1 MKAQLLLPL
10 TVSFILNVFFLTQG
24 LAAQQNGVQVDVA
37 AVYQKALPGIKK
49 IRKFLKAENTFD
61 ARIYRRLRN
70 GLKKGNYTLV
80 SNILKH
86 IENAGG
92 NKVDAEVEKLRTLLG
107 KNGVALFQ
115 NTQGGGD
122 NLVAKKPVSIHW
134 TGYVGGNRAKIGQIP
149 ALSAPT
155 LNPATASASYA
166 ATPSTVCT
174 VDAKTGVLA
183 IVGVGNCKITLTAT
197 PSDPSTHTVTKASLI
212 VTIDSGTQT
221 ISSSNP
227 YGSGAS
233 ALVIGESLAL
243 QSAPTGGVTTLEYQ
257 TTNSGVCTVGANSGD
272 VTADTTGSCVV
283 QARWT
288 ASSDYNASP
297 WTTIHTFTVSKKNQS
312 AVTVANPYGQNPSVK
327 VDATLAIATAPAGGY
342 GTLEYQSGDTGA
354 CTVNASGAVTGVST
368 VGTCTIQAR
377 FAGNNAYT
385 STPWANI
392 ATIAVNAKEV
402 APTPVTVSWR
412 GYAEGN
418 EARVGQTAPALRAP
432 VLSPPAA
439 RASYSAAPAKVCS
452 IESATGKLSVH
463 GAGICRIALTATD
476 GQTSAMANITVLVH
490 KGEQSA
496 PAAKGLYGPDP
507 GVNIGATL
515 AVSAAPSGGHGRLE
529 YQSTTSHLCAVDTA
543 TGEVS
548 GSASGN
554 CLIQVRWTGDANYLA
569 SPWANT
575 SFIAVTKE
583 QRQTLQLIGNFPLE
597 VQNFYTVSSYLGEVV
612 DIKLGMKNPGTG
624 TANYSLSSSSSWIIS
639 ASPGQIGAGE
649 NVVVPITLICQ
660 ESTPETLS
668 GTLNIT
674 AGGKTAAVKVEL
686 DCIKRTELLSI
697 RSWPAPSP
705 FQARMGETVASG
717 LHFGWYD
724 DYLTNYGRGSVG
736 YEKYYKVTTNTPDVT
751 IQDSEGTSTE
761 TDQWQIYFPPYYYK
775 VTHTCK
781 TPGYKEIEFTL
792 KVTFERRNYGSDPG
806 KGIEGR
812 VKKVIWPVNCLPDD
826 SPAVQVSFF
835 QGPLIS
841 ELRYTK
847 KGSGWSV
854 QPYHASSMIEGR
866 KTFLGVRL
874 KHASS
879 SSPSLKARIGSTTV
893 TAFDTKTSNDDSG
906 NYTEYTYE
914 LPGSSV
920 RQYSQLLLIVTSGGE
935 FSSPHNAITVALR
948 EFPFL
953 PPKPLKFRFVPIR
966 RENEKPLDKK
976 VIATNALEYKK
987 VLEDF
992 LPVSSVE
999 AEVGEEIV
1007 LDHDGLAGS
1016 IFSPLK
1022 PLRYKREGK
1031 NSQTFY
1037 YFFYPCQGT
1046 CLNKG
1051 ARGSLAAMSGISRG
1065 GTGFPSLKTVV
1076 HEAGHGFGLGHP
1088 DDSLSS
1094 GYLPYQL
1101 GVDIWPRAGGRASL
1115 GQAKPYRKNV
1125 WRRR

>member
-24 LAAQQNGVQVDVA
+24 LAAQQNGAQVDVA

-197 PSDPSTHTVTKASLI
+197 PSDSSTHTVTKASLI

-227 YGSGAS
+227 YGNGAS

-257 TTNSGVCTVGANSGD
+257 TTSSGVCTVGANSGD

-368 VGTCTIQAR
+368 VGTCTIRAR
-377 FAGNNAYT
+377 FAGNNAYA

-402 APTPVTVSWR
+402 TPTPVTVSWR
-412 GYAEGN
+412 GYAGGN

-452 IESATGKLSVH
+452 IESATGKLNVH

-496 PAAKGLYGPDP
+496 PAAKGLYGTDP
-507 GVNIGATL
+507 WCQHRCHACGECGPFRRAWTFGIPVDHFPFVYGGCRQWRSQWKCVGKLSDSGAL
-515 AVSAAPSGGHGRLE
+515 DGR
-529 YQSTTSHLCAVDTA
+529 C
-543 TGEVS
+543 
-548 GSASGN
+548 
-554 CLIQVRWTGDANYLA
+554 
-569 SPWANT
+569 
-575 SFIAVTKE
+575 
-583 QRQTLQLIGNFPLE
+583 QLP
-597 VQNFYTVSSYLGEVV
+597 
-612 DIKLGMKNPGTG
+612 
-624 TANYSLSSSSSWIIS
+624 
-639 ASPGQIGAGE
+639 
-649 NVVVPITLICQ
+649 
-660 ESTPETLS
+660 
-668 GTLNIT
+668 
-674 AGGKTAAVKVEL
+674 
-686 DCIKRTELLSI
+686 R
-697 RSWPAPSP
+697 
-705 FQARMGETVASG
+705 
-717 LHFGWYD
+717 
-724 DYLTNYGRGSVG
+724 
-736 YEKYYKVTTNTPDVT
+736 
-751 IQDSEGTSTE
+751 
-761 TDQWQIYFPPYYYK
+761 
-775 VTHTCK
+775 
-781 TPGYKEIEFTL
+781 FTL
-792 KVTFERRNYGSDPG
+792 GQHILHCRH
-806 KGIEGR
+806 
-812 VKKVIWPVNCLPDD
+812 
-826 SPAVQVSFF
+826 Q
-835 QGPLIS
+835 
-841 ELRYTK
+841 
-847 KGSGWSV
+847 
-854 QPYHASSMIEGR
+854 
-866 KTFLGVRL
+866 KT
-874 KHASS
+874 
-879 SSPSLKARIGSTTV
+879 
-893 TAFDTKTSNDDSG
+893 
-906 NYTEYTYE
+906 
-914 LPGSSV
+914 
-920 RQYSQLLLIVTSGGE
+920 
-935 FSSPHNAITVALR
+935 
-948 EFPFL
+948 
-953 PPKPLKFRFVPIR
+953 
-966 RENEKPLDKK
+966 
-976 VIATNALEYKK
+976 ATNASTHRRFPPGSAKFLYRRILPWRSNRYKTRDEK
-987 VLEDF
+987 SRHGNCQLQ
-992 LPVSSVE
+992 SVFF
-999 AEVGEEIV
+999 VK
-1007 LDHDGLAGS
+1007 LDHLR
-1016 IFSPLK
+1016 FSRTDRCRGKCRRPHYFDLSGK
-1022 PLRYKREGK
+1022 YTRDVVGNVKHYRRGK
-1031 NSQTFY
+1031 N
-1037 YFFYPCQGT
+1037 
-1046 CLNKG
+1046 
-1051 ARGSLAAMSGISRG
+1051 G
-1065 GTGFPSLKTVV
+1065 G
-1076 HEAGHGFGLGHP
+1076 
-1088 DDSLSS
+1088 
-1094 GYLPYQL
+1094 
-1101 GVDIWPRAGGRASL
+1101 
-1115 GQAKPYRKNV
+1115 GQD
-1125 WRRR
+1125 